1 MPRPTKLSDP
11 WLSLSIKFGGVAKLA
26 EEFGVHTGTLRRW
39 DKGLT
44 KINGPAKRLLD
55 YLMTDMEIENSN
67 ASIHAV
73 DNRQ

>member
-1 MPRPTKLSDP
+1 MPRPTKLKDP

-39 DKGLT
+39 NQGLT

-55 YLMTDMEIENSN
+55 YLMADLEIGKPN
-67 ASIHAV
+67 ASIPEV
-73 DNRQ
+73 DSRL